1 MIRDDFKGGIDTLEP
16 AFRFLRTAT
25 NQRRW
30 LVISG
35 FEETSL
41 SPSNRMLRI
50 ARNIRETT
58 DCVLFVGDHASV
70 GYERAIREGMPADCV
85 FQAFGVREAAEILR
99 RELRRHDLILLKGL
113 GGHHLARIYF
123 ALEEERLGSV
133 KCWRSTCE
141 KKIICEISARKVAV
155 VDCRRGEGTSER
167 AAVHEPL
174 SPKSVRNHS
183 GVVETPVSCLA
194 SHTVNSNRLTTPRC
208 GVY

>member
-1 MIRDDFKGGIDTLEP
+1 MQLLSLSNGAMMIRDDFKGGIDTMEP

-50 ARNIRETT
+50 ARNIRENT

-99 RELRRHDLILLKGL
+99 RELRSHDLILLKGL

-141 KKIICEISARKVAV
+141 KKIICDICPYLHGRWPWSIVGLQGAKAP
-155 VDCRRGEGTSER
+155 
-167 AAVHEPL
+167 A
-174 SPKSVRNHS
+174 
-183 GVVETPVSCLA
+183 
-194 SHTVNSNRLTTPRC
+194 PRV
-208 GVY
+208 GA